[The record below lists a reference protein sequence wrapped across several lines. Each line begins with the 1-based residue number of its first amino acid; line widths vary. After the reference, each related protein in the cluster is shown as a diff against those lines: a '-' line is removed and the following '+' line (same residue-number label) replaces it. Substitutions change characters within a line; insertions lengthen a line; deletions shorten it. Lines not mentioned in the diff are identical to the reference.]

1 MVERPAAAYTH
12 RMPEPPSDDSD
23 PAGPIE
29 REETFASGFWNIK
42 TAHLIAAPGEQA
54 SPRRLSLVIYHLEGV
69 EVVPLVEGQPL
80 LVGRQ
85 GSVDVCIGDKTLSRR
100 HARFLLDNGVVEVED
115 QGSTNGTWVNG
126 ERITRSTIRVT
137 DDIALGSVGVSLH
150 ATTPAT
156 ARFGFDSHERFEVLL
171 EHEVERARLFGRTV
185 SLLMVE
191 ASRGKRLGRWCDRI
205 RRLLRPVDRIALYGR
220 GTVEV
225 LLPEA
230 SVEQTRRLAGA
241 IIKKPGP
248 DEPPL
253 RCGGAICPAS
263 ATSAEELLEVCRAA
277 LRSTSARHPVHV
289 VGGGQ
294 ALVVPEVEVGEGP
307 VISSPAMLE
316 LFDTVDR
323 VANAAIPVLIVG
335 ETGTGKEV
343 IARALH
349 DRSDRRARPMRSVN
363 CGAIPEQL
371 LESTLFG
378 HKKGAFTGADRDAP
392 GMFVTA
398 DGATLLLDE
407 IGELSASAQA
417 ALLRVIE
424 TKTVVPVGDT
434 REIKVDVRIIAA
446 THRNLEQMCE
456 ENAFRWDL
464 LYRLNTMV
472 LEVPP
477 LRDRLEEIRP
487 LALHFLGLTRAA
499 DGGVQAREINDEAM
513 RALRSFDWPGNVRQ
527 LRNVIERAAVVAEGP
542 TITLADLP
550 ERIRTIREGAQ
561 PEAVVALPGRA
572 RDRTDRM
579 RVVTLPPRGV
589 SAAVDAAV
597 DDDGE
602 GEDDGDGGEGE
613 GLKAQVARFERLL
626 IEDALYRT
634 GGNQSA
640 AAELLQMPRR
650 TLAYRIGT
658 LGVDPSGARAGQPG
672 EEIGR
677 DASRPYKDRVERF
690 EAGLLREAL
699 DSVGGAA
706 AEAARL
712 LDMTSKAFTYKAR
725 KYGLK

>member
-1 MVERPAAAYTH
+1 
-12 RMPEPPSDDSD
+12 MPEPPSDDS
-23 PAGPIE
+23 GPIE

-42 TAHLIAAPGEQA
+42 TARFIVAPGEQA

-69 EVVPLVEGQPL
+69 EVIPLVEGQPL

-100 HARFLLDNGVVEVED
+100 HARFLLDNGEVEVED

-126 ERITRSTIRVT
+126 ERIKRALIRVT

-171 EHEVERARLFGRTV
+171 QHEVERARLFSRTV

-205 RRLLRPVDRIALYGR
+205 RRMLRPVDRIALYGR

-230 SVEQTRRLAGA
+230 TVEQTQRLARA
-241 IIKKPGP
+241 IVKEPAT

-253 RCGGAICPAS
+253 RCGVAICPDI

-277 LRSTSARHPVHV
+277 LLSASAKQPV
-289 VGGGQ
+289 Q
-294 ALVVPEVEVGEGP
+294 TASAERAVVPEVEVGEGP

-316 LFDTVDR
+316 LFDTIDR
-323 VANAAIPVLIVG
+323 VAKAAIPVLIVG

-349 DRSDRRARPMRSVN
+349 ERSDRRERPLRSVN

-398 DGATLLLDE
+398 AGGTLLLDE

-434 REIKVDVRIIAA
+434 RETKVNVRIIAA

-477 LRDRLEEIRP
+477 LRERPEEIRP
-487 LALHFLGLTRAA
+487 LALHFLGLTRAL
-499 DGGVQAREINDEAM
+499 DTGGVQAREINEEAM
-513 RALRSFDWPGNVRQ
+513 RALTSFDWPGNVRQ

-542 TITLADLP
+542 TITLGDLP
-550 ERIRTIREGAQ
+550 ERIRMVREGPQA
-561 PEAVVALPGRA
+561 PEPVVAIPHRVL
-572 RDRTDRM
+572 DRTDRM
-579 RVVTLPPRGV
+579 RIVSPDTGAPV
-589 SAAVDAAV
+589 SA
-597 DDDGE
+597 E
-602 GEDDGDGGEGE
+602 GEDLEEE
-613 GLKAQVARFERLL
+613 GLKEQVARFECLL
-626 IEDALYRT
+626 IEDALHRT
-634 GGNQSA
+634 EGNQSA

-650 TLAYRIGT
+650 TLAYRIST
-658 LGVDPSGARAGQPG
+658 LGVDPSGAYAEPLP
-672 EEIGR
+672 EEVSR
-677 DASRPYKDRVERF
+677 DSSLPYKDRVERF

-699 DSVGGAA
+699 ASAGGAA

-712 LDMTSKAFTYKAR
+712 LDMTSKAFSYKAR